1 MQKAQKVHKSESLL
15 RVTPRRVMFDHR
27 GAFARVSCVAA
38 LCLACLTSSVASVR
52 DAGAPGGVVFTLAV
66 AFAFSIESSRL
77 ARLLPPTPT
86 LTTQMCAGVL
96 LRNIPGVR
104 TAVGAIDGDA
114 ATTVRALALG
124 LILSRAGLA
133 SDADAWR
140 RRARATTV
148 MALAPATCET
158 LVVSGMGAWLFSL
171 NASTAFALGFL
182 MSAISLAVVVPPALE
197 LKREGLGEDAGV
209 ADLILGASILDGIY
223 CIVGFGI
230 CAEIAG
236 SGGSGGTTAWKAPTQ
251 IVVGALGGA
260 ATAELALR
268 SGTLSAPGRPPNAG
282 VMDASIIL
290 SLVMVILFAA
300 KELDA
305 NGGGALM
312 CVTFCVR
319 VASAWRR
326 LGLDDALANACAF
339 MNTLW
344 NDFTAPLLFV
354 VIGCSLDLWA
364 MTADVAGKALA
375 IIFVGGAARALGAF
389 FASSAS
395 EGAGLRERAFMALAW
410 MPKATIQAALA
421 SVVYD
426 DAVREHGANS
436 PQALNGEKLL
446 QTALLCVLI
455 TAPLGAWCVAY
466 YAPKMLTKKT
476 PTDDGSV

>member
-1 MQKAQKVHKSESLL
+1 MQKSKKRKKSATL
-15 RVTPRRVMFDHR
+15 RVTSPRVMFDHR
-27 GAFARVSCVAA
+27 GAIARVACVAA
-38 LCLACLTSSVASVR
+38 MCLACLTSSVASVR

-66 AFAFSIESSRL
+66 AFVVSMESSRL

-96 LRNIPGVR
+96 LKNIPGLR

-114 ATTVRALALG
+114 ATCARALALG

-140 RRARATTV
+140 RRATATTV

-158 LVVSGMGAWLFSL
+158 IVVCGMGMWLFSL
-171 NASTAFALGFL
+171 KASTAFALGFL
-182 MSAISLAVVVPPALE
+182 MSAISLAVVVPPALA

-230 CAEIAG
+230 CAEIVG

-251 IVVGALGGA
+251 VVVGALGGA
-260 ATAELALR
+260 AMAELALR
-268 SGTLSAPGRPPNAG
+268 SGTLSAPGRPPSTGA
-282 VMDASIIL
+282 MDASIIL
-290 SLVMVILFAA
+290 SIVMVILFAA

-326 LGLDDALANACAF
+326 LGQDGALTNACAF

-364 MTADVAGKALA
+364 MTSDVAGKALA
-375 IIFVGGAARALGAF
+375 IIVVGGAARAVGAF

-395 EGAGLRERAFMALAW
+395 DGMGVRERAFMSLAW

-426 DAVREHGANS
+426 NAVRAHGADS
-436 PQALNGEKLL
+436 PEALDGEKLL
-446 QTALLCVLI
+446 QTALLCILI

-466 YAPKMLTKKT
+466 YAPKMLSKKAS
-476 PTDDGSV
+476 TDGGSV